1 MVVLRQKQRIILS
14 HINGKSN
21 QSIAAELHMS
31 KDTVNKYVNEYEQQK
46 SQLLNMNPEIDAE
59 ELIQAIVAR
68 PKYNSENRMPVK
80 VTQEMRDAVEEC
92 LKINENRRAN
102 GMSKQQMK
110 KIDIHIWLTR
120 NILISAIRP

>member
-1 MVVLRQKQRIILS
+1 MVVLKQKQRIILS

-21 QSIAAELHMS
+21 RSIAAELHMS

-46 SQLLNMNPEIDAE
+46 SQLLIMNPEIDTE
-59 ELIQAIVAR
+59 ELIQSIVAR
-68 PKYNSENRMPVK
+68 PKYNSGNRQSVK

-102 GMSKQQMK
+102 GMSKQ
-110 KIDIHIWLTR
+110 
-120 NILISAIRP
+120 